1 MNLSPERYL
10 IYLSFFPHFNQRAC
24 FSGERCTPFG
34 PLKYSFIIALIISEI
49 KSNYD
54 KVRINRAEK
63 SQSLHQSDTF
73 GIFLTFNAILFVS
86 V

>member
-1 MNLSPERYL
+1 MYPIWAS
-10 IYLSFFPHFNQRAC
+10 
-24 FSGERCTPFG
+24 
-34 PLKYSFIIALIISEI
+34 SFIIALIISEI

-54 KVRINRAEK
+54 KVRINWAEN